1 MLILKDLLLWALVL
15 VHVVGAAFL
24 FRRLLPR
31 ESRWLAFLLPEIAF
45 VLLGNFVEHEIALTH
60 LRLFLP
66 LTTMGS
72 VLAILWPGSPW
83 RTMRL
88 PSLLFVSA
96 FTFTLGLRFF
106 WPSIAAAFVLTSAG
120 DFTTRTPPLPDGSFL
135 KWPLPRP
142 PAWICDFTT

>member
-60 LRLFLP
+60 LRLLLP
-66 LTTMGS
+66 LTS
-72 VLAILWPGSPW
+72 
-83 RTMRL
+83 RTLTRCRTFF
-88 PSLLFVSA
+88 SCITFRRSA
-96 FTFTLGLRFF
+96 TG
-106 WPSIAAAFVLTSAG
+106 AG
-120 DFTTRTPPLPDGSFL
+120 IS
-135 KWPLPRP
+135 
-142 PAWICDFTT
+142 